1 MKESGEKYV
10 SPDSIEFAG
19 EQSRSDK
26 ISPFGHFF
34 PISGQRVGKEGG
46 GVRPSQLAPVCRLI
60 QMDVGARPPVPHRP
74 SG

>member
-34 PISGQRVGKEGG
+34 PSVAKGSGRKGG
-46 GVRPSQLAPVCRLI
+46 GCVPVSWPLYA
-60 QMDVGARPPVPHRP
+60 D
-74 SG
+74 